1 MGQVVFF
8 CVDVFWAC
16 IYVCVCMSECV
27 CMYVCMSKCVSG
39 RGDVRDNVCRRNSY
53 IFAACFSFSTA
64 TSVKENSINWSAN
77 CGKCK
82 HDENNCQSLS
92 IVCGG
97 GLMMLLKDQFACYL
111 TILES

>member
-1 MGQVVFF
+1 MFAYTYAHVSQSVL
-8 CVDVFWAC
+8 AC
-16 IYVCVCMSECV
+16 ICVCPS
-27 CMYVCMSKCVSG
+27 VSGG

-53 IFAACFSFSTA
+53 IFVACFSFSTA